1 MDIDPRTYP
10 SRTFVRFTAHNQL
23 QADATGKPITAAI
36 KRTGCNTYVQKAI
49 PGGEFPPPISD
60 SDSGDGFGLGF
71 SMDSTCSDGTETG
84 GCAVAAATH
93 EFDDALFEEIVKT
106 TFSAKRYP
114 ELYQSCG
121 TQAAAAKVETRVA
134 TEIVSAYRRI
144 NQKQQDC
151 LIVQRLNSL
160 L

>member
-1 MDIDPRTYP
+1 MDIDPTTYP

-36 KRTGCNTYVQKAI
+36 KRSGCGTYTQKAM
-49 PGGEFPPPISD
+49 PGGDFPPPISE
-60 SDSGDGFGLGF
+60 SDSGDGFDLGLL
-71 SMDSTCSDGTETG
+71 MDSACSDDTETG

-93 EFDDALFEEIVKT
+93 EFDNSLFEEIVKT
-106 TFSAKRYP
+106 TFSANRYP
-114 ELYQSCG
+114 QLYQCCG
-121 TQAAAAKVETRVA
+121 TQKAAAEVEIKVA

-151 LIVQRLNSL
+151 LLVQRLNSL